1 MEMIQTLNAQ
11 LAVMMFFALMP
22 MLGMIQARRTQ
33 RSKITCIMP
42 ENDNAQRTGGTQHE

>member
-11 LAVMMFFALMP
+11 LAMMILFTLLP

-33 RSKITCIMP
+33 RSMITCNMP